1 MILFVLVGIVVIRFF
16 LIGCWSRWTKVRCAV
31 IKAVNWNVT
40 KACCSSNTHTNRLSK
55 HQLDIESRTTIAK
68 KYWVIEWLKIW
79 LVHHQITRIQW
90 LLFFLVGYF
99 FIIFFFL
106 WLNSFRASY
115 SRRSHTV
122 YIEILLMKTHN
133 RCAFRV
139 IKNRF
144 QIAYALQHTHCNQ
157 KHGVVINL
165 STKNQ
170 KISIVVDTW
179 ACSLLR
185 HAHRFIQL

>member
-90 LLFFLVGYF
+90 LLFFLVGYSLLSF
-99 FIIFFFL
+99 FSLVKFFSRQLFT
-106 WLNSFRASY
+106 SFTQCTLKFFSWR
-115 SRRSHTV
+115 HTIDV
-122 YIEILLMKTHN
+122 RFVLSKTDFKLPMHFN
-133 RCAFRV
+133 
-139 IKNRF
+139 
-144 QIAYALQHTHCNQ
+144 THCNQ